1 MSRPAVLII
10 ACCVVSLAGCSGSS
24 PPTSAFA
31 AHGGSDLVK
40 EAALAVDTR
49 FSGTVWTNVREK
61 QGLREAVVC
70 AEVAGQ
76 QVFYREKRQ
85 ALFAQ
90 SDFAPEMWASLYDSW
105 CVGAPAR

>member
-1 MSRPAVLII
+1 MTGWRVNRIRAWKL
-10 ACCVVSLAGCSGSS
+10 L
-24 PPTSAFA
+24 A

-40 EAALAVDTR
+40 EAAIAVETR
-49 FSGTVWTNVREK
+49 FPGTVWTNVREK

-90 SDFAPEMWASLYDSW
+90 DDFSPEAWTSLDNSW
-105 CVGAPAR
+105 CVTTLPR